1 LQVDLNLKTLGIIGS
16 VILALIGNVF
26 VVGQFYQSQQ
36 VHMEK
41 MMKLEKKVEDIS
53 NLYDVKASILNLENK
68 IIQLEFFLGMTNPSS
83 CDNPANAGRMDCK

>member
-1 LQVDLNLKTLGIIGS
+1 MKVDINLKTLGIIS
-16 VILALIGNVF
+16 SIIVALIGNVF

-36 VHMEK
+36 LHMEK
-41 MMKLEKKVEDIS
+41 MMVLEKKVEDIS

-68 IIQLEFFLGMTNPSS
+68 IIQLEFFLGMIDQSG

>member
-1 LQVDLNLKTLGIIGS
+1 MKVDINLKTLGIIS
-16 VILALIGNVF
+16 SIIVALIGNVF

-41 MMKLEKKVEDIS
+41 MMVLEKKVEDIS

-68 IIQLEFFLGMTNPSS
+68 IIQLEFFLGMIDQSS
-83 CDNPANAGRMDCK
+83 CDNPANGGRMDCK

>member
-1 LQVDLNLKTLGIIGS
+1 MKVDLNLKTIGL
-16 VILALIGNVF
+16 VVTILTALIGNVF

-36 VHMEK
+36 AHMEK
-41 MMKLEKKVEDIS
+41 MMVLEKKVENIS

-68 IIQLEFFLGMTNPSS
+68 IIQLEFFLGMIDQSG

>member
-1 LQVDLNLKTLGIIGS
+1 MQVDLNLKTLGLISSII
-16 VILALIGNVF
+16 VALIGNVF

-41 MMKLEKKVEDIS
+41 MMVLEKKVEDIS

-68 IIQLEFFLGMTNPSS
+68 LVQIEFFLGMIQPES
-83 CDNPANAGRMDCK
+83 CDLPHNAHKTDCK

>member
-16 VILALIGNVF
+16 VIIALIGNVF

-41 MMKLEKKVEDIS
+41 MMVLEKKVEDIS
-53 NLYDVKASILNLENK
+53 NLYDVKASILHLENK
-68 IIQLEFFLGMTNPSS
+68 LVQIEFFLGMIDPAS

>member
-1 LQVDLNLKTLGIIGS
+1 LQVDLNLKTLGLIIT
-16 VILALIGNVF
+16 ILTALIGNVF

-41 MMKLEKKVEDIS
+41 MMVLEKKVEDIS

-68 IIQLEFFLGMTNPSS
+68 LVQIEFFLGMIQPES
-83 CDNPANAGRMDCK
+83 CDLPHNSHKTDCK

>member
-1 LQVDLNLKTLGIIGS
+1 MQVDLNLKTLGIIGS
-16 VILALIGNVF
+16 VIIALIGNVF

-41 MMKLEKKVEDIS
+41 MMVLEKKVEDIS
-53 NLYDVKASILNLENK
+53 NLYDVKASILHLENK
-68 IIQLEFFLGMTNPSS
+68 LVQIEFFLGMIDPAS

>member
-1 LQVDLNLKTLGIIGS
+1 MKVDINLKTLGIIS
-16 VILALIGNVF
+16 SIIVALIGNVF

-41 MMKLEKKVEDIS
+41 MMVLEKKVEDIS

-68 IIQLEFFLGMTNPSS
+68 IIQLEFFLGMIDQSS

>member
-1 LQVDLNLKTLGIIGS
+1 LQVDLNIKTLGIIGS

>member
-1 LQVDLNLKTLGIIGS
+1 MQVDLNLKTLGIIGS
-16 VILALIGNVF
+16 VIIALIGNVF

-68 IIQLEFFLGMTNPSS
+68 LVQIEFFLGMIQPSS

>member
-1 LQVDLNLKTLGIIGS
+1 MQVDLNLKTLGLIIT
-16 VILALIGNVF
+16 IITALIGNVF

>member
-16 VILALIGNVF
+16 VIIALIGNVF

-41 MMKLEKKVEDIS
+41 MMVLEKKVEDIS
-53 NLYDVKASILNLENK
+53 NLYDVKASILHLENK
-68 IIQLEFFLGMTNPSS
+68 LIQIEFFLGMIDPAS

>member
-1 LQVDLNLKTLGIIGS
+1 LQVDLNLKTLGLISSII
-16 VILALIGNVF
+16 VALIGNVF

-41 MMKLEKKVEDIS
+41 MMVLEKKVEDIS

-68 IIQLEFFLGMTNPSS
+68 IIQLEFFLGMIDQNS
-83 CDNPANAGRMDCK
+83 CDNPVNAGRMDCK

>member
-1 LQVDLNLKTLGIIGS
+1 MQVDLNLKTIGLIIT
-16 VILALIGNVF
+16 IITALIGNVF

-53 NLYDVKASILNLENK
+53 NLYDVKASILHLENK
-68 IIQLEFFLGMTNPSS
+68 LVQIEFFLGMIQPES
-83 CDNPANAGRMDCK
+83 CDLPHNAGKTDCK

>member
-1 LQVDLNLKTLGIIGS
+1 MQVDLNLKTLGIIGS

-41 MMKLEKKVEDIS
+41 MMVLEKKVEDIS
-53 NLYDVKASILNLENK
+53 NLYDVKASILHLENK
-68 IIQLEFFLGMTNPSS
+68 LIQIEFFLGMIDPAS